1 MENDYS
7 ENTSLTEIVSE
18 QEAAPAQGS
27 SFWRFI
33 LDILE
38 TLVLSAL
45 LFLAINTISAR
56 IRVDGFSM
64 EPTLRNGEFVI
75 VNKLAYRFGAPTI
88 GDVIVFH
95 YPRDPEQEYIKRV
108 IGLAGD
114 QVKISNGQVVVNG
127 QAISE
132 PYIAAAPRYDSE
144 WSVPEG
150 SLFVLGDN
158 RNNSSDSHNWGPVPM
173 GNVIGKALFVYWPP
187 NEWGLIEDP
196 LAVERGAV
204 RGGLK

>member
-1 MENDYS
+1 MENEYS
-7 ENTSLTEIVSE
+7 DNSSLTEIVSE
-18 QEAAPAQGS
+18 QDTIQKQGPGI
-27 SFWRFI
+27 WRFL

-38 TLVLSAL
+38 TLVLSGI
-45 LFLAINTISAR
+45 LFLAINAISAR

-75 VNKLAYRFGAPTI
+75 VNKLAYRFGKPSI

-95 YPRDPEQEYIKRV
+95 YPRDPAQEYIKRV
-108 IGLAGD
+108 IGLSGD
-114 QVKISNGQVVVNG
+114 QVKISNGQVMVNG
-127 QAISE
+127 QAITE

-144 WSVPEG
+144 WSVPES

-173 GNVIGKALFVYWPP
+173 ENVVGKALFVYWPP
-187 NEWGLIEDP
+187 TEWGLIQDP
-196 LAVERGAV
+196 LSVSAAP
-204 RGGLK
+204 